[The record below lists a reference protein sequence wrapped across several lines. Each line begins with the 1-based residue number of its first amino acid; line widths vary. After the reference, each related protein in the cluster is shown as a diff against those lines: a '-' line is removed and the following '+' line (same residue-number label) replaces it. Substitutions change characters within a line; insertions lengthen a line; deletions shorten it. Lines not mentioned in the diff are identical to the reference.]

1 MSLIYQR
8 THQHQWVIQSIW
20 EVLGFF
26 PPRPLPDVPWAEPS
40 QPWALPCVDTT
51 SHIPRF

>member
-1 MSLIYQR
+1 MSLMYQR
-8 THQHQWVIQSIW
+8 THQHQWVIQFIW

-26 PPRPLPDVPWAEPS
+26 PPRPLPMGRT
-40 QPWALPCVDTT
+40 QPAPGPPCVDTM